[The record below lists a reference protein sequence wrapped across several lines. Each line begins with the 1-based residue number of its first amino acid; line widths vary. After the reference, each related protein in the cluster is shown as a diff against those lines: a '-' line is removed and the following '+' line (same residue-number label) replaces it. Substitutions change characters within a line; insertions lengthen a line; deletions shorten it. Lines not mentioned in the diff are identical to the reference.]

1 MGGLRILAST
11 GPLFARPLDWAIG
24 VIAEAGY
31 DGVELMVTQDP
42 ATQQGDRVEV
52 AALREGMPVPVIHGP
67 FLLLTR
73 RVFGTNFIEKSRRSL
88 ALASEVGANLL
99 IVHPPYRWQGR
110 FHDWLVEE
118 AEEEADSL
126 GMRIGL
132 ENLFPVPVL
141 GRPVRFHRYTR
152 PDHLEGFSN
161 LVLDTSH
168 FGVAGVDIVS
178 AWDRLGGE
186 AAHLH
191 VSDNRGQ
198 GRDSHAP
205 LGHGILPIASFLV
218 AVGRSSYAGAITLEL
233 DCRRYL
239 GDRAALVGYLRQER
253 EKCLALLD
261 GAPAE
266 EVLGRSDRVAPSA
279 DLAAGDEDAVVPL
292 DAR

>member
-1 MGGLRILAST
+1 M
-11 GPLFARPLDWAIG
+11 G

-42 ATQQGDRVEV
+42 ATQQGGRAEA
-52 AALREGMPVPVIHGP
+52 AALREGVPIPVIHGP

-73 RVFGTNFIEKSRRSL
+73 RVFGTNFIEKSRRSVE
-88 ALASEVGANLL
+88 LASEVGANLV
-99 IVHPPYRWQGR
+99 IVHPPYRWQSR
-110 FHDWLVEE
+110 FHDWLITESGG
-118 AEEEADSL
+118 EADAL
-126 GMRIGL
+126 GTRLGL
-132 ENLFPVPVL
+132 ENLFPVAVL
-141 GRPVRFHRYTR
+141 GRPIRFHRYTH
-152 PDHLEGFSN
+152 PQHLAGMSN

-168 FGVAGVDIVS
+168 FGVSEVDIVD
-178 AWDRLGGE
+178 AWNRLGAE

-205 LGHGILPIASFLV
+205 LGHGILPIASFLA
-218 AVGRSSYAGAITLEL
+218 AVGRSSYTGAITLEL

-253 EKCLALLD
+253 EKCLALLA
-261 GAPAE
+261 GAPGE
-266 EVLGRSDRVAPSA
+266 EVLGRSDRVVAPS
-279 DLAAGDEDAVVPL
+279 DAATDDDDGILPL